1 MLKSIVF
8 TDFLF
13 NYLVK
18 RVFTANI
25 MALFLCLLLI
35 FENQRKDIFLAQNLV
50 YAILLKILFAKWNKI
65 IKSLLVKT
73 FTRKLNLI
81 DKILTLNEE
90 NTPLIL
96 KILNR
101 FVRVNIIFL
110 DLVLVSFTA

>member
-1 MLKSIVF
+1 M
-8 TDFLF
+8 
-13 NYLVK
+13 
-18 RVFTANI
+18 
-25 MALFLCLLLI
+25 I

-50 YAILLKILFAKWNKI
+50 NAVLLKILLALWNKI

-81 DKILTLNEE
+81 KKILTLNEE

-96 KILNR
+96 KILIR
-101 FVRVNIIFL
+101 FVRVNINLF

>member
-1 MLKSIVF
+1 M
-8 TDFLF
+8 
-13 NYLVK
+13 
-18 RVFTANI
+18 
-25 MALFLCLLLI
+25 I

-50 YAILLKILFAKWNKI
+50 DAVLLKILLALWNKI

-81 DKILTLNEE
+81 KKILTLNEE

-101 FVRVNIIFL
+101 FFRFNINLF
-110 DLVLVSFTA
+110 DLVLVNFTAQSQ

>member
-1 MLKSIVF
+1 
-8 TDFLF
+8 
-13 NYLVK
+13 
-18 RVFTANI
+18 
-25 MALFLCLLLI
+25 MALFLCLLMI

-50 YAILLKILFAKWNKI
+50 NAVLLKILLALWNKI

-81 DKILTLNEE
+81 KKILTLNEE

-96 KILNR
+96 KILIR
-101 FVRVNIIFL
+101 FVRVNINLF

>member
-1 MLKSIVF
+1 
-8 TDFLF
+8 
-13 NYLVK
+13 
-18 RVFTANI
+18 
-25 MALFLCLLLI
+25 MALFLCLLMI

-50 YAILLKILFAKWNKI
+50 NAVLLKILFALWNKI

-73 FTRKLNLI
+73 FARKLNLI
-81 DKILTLNEE
+81 KKILTLNEE

-101 FVRVNIIFL
+101 CVRLIINLF